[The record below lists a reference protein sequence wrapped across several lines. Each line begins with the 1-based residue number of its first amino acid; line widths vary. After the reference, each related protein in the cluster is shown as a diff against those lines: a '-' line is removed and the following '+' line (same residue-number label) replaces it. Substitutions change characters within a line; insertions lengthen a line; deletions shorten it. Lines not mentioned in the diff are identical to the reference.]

1 MPEAISFDEELRRL
15 ATQKPFQTF
24 TIKLT
29 NGESFDIT
37 YATQIAIASEGNAG
51 VYLSPKRGIVHFR
64 KNQIV
69 SVHVSETEEA

>member
-1 MPEAISFDEELRRL
+1 MPEAISFDEELKGL
-15 ATQKPFQTF
+15 ATQKPFQPF

-29 NGESFDIT
+29 NGERFDVT

-51 VYLSPKRGIVHFR
+51 VFLNPKRGIVHFR

-69 SVHVSETEEA
+69 SVHVTEAEEA